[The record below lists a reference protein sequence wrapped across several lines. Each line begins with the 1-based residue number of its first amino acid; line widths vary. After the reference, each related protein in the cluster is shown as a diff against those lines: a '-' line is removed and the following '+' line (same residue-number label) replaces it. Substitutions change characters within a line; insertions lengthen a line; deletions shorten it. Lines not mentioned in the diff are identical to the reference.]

1 MAITRIQDIV
11 DPQVLADQVSA
22 KFPDQLVIGNSQLVE
37 VDTEFPLGSP
47 GTTFTIPFWK
57 RVAAFGD
64 MTEGTALTTNSI
76 TALKEN
82 ATVVRGGAAYE
93 VYDTAQLVSKSDP
106 VGEIAGQIARRAAEY
121 IDSKLVAQAEH
132 TPNTYDQSVVSTG
145 IWDQNTAITAMTNT
159 LGDNYARM
167 LSGGAL
173 IVHSK
178 VLGDLLKTG
187 AIQNQY
193 QSGLNVIQSG
203 QLPHLNG
210 LPVYTSDLVTVSTVS
225 GTTYYNSYI
234 IGKGSLALFYQ
245 RQVEIEFDRDVLLK
259 ADVISADVHFAPHLY
274 GWDDNSSAVVA
285 EQNKSIHA
293 VLIKS
298 K

>member
-1 MAITRIQDIV
+1 M
-11 DPQVLADQVSA
+11 QVLADQVSA

-37 VDTEFPLGSP
+37 IDTEFPLGSP
-47 GTTFTIPFWK
+47 GQKFTIPFWK

-76 TALKEN
+76 TALTEN

-121 IDSKLVAQAEH
+121 IDNKLVHQAEH
-132 TPNTYDQSVVSTG
+132 TPNTYDQSVAGSG
-145 IWDQNTAITAMTNT
+145 IWDQNTAITALTTT

-167 LSGGAL
+167 LAGGAL

-210 LPVYTSDLVTVSTVS
+210 LPVYTSDLVTVSSVS

-274 GWDDNSSAVVA
+274 GWDDATSAVVA
-285 EQNKSIHA
+285 EQNKSIAA